1 MLETKKSTTLT
12 GIISVKD
19 GDTDKQVVYLNANLS
34 AGSGN
39 DNISQTIQDK
49 ALYAANKAEIR
60 KDVAA
65 FTEQV
70 YAIQDQEGQD
80 R

>member
-19 GDTDKQVVYLNANLS
+19 GYTDKQVVYLNENLS
-34 AGSGN
+34 ADSVN

-49 ALYAANKAEIR
+49 ALYVANKVEIR

-65 FTEQV
+65 FTDQV
-70 YAIQDQEGQD
+70 YEIQDQEVAE
-80 R
+80 

>member
-19 GDTDKQVVYLNANLS
+19 GDADKQVVYLNANLS
-34 AGSGN
+34 ADSGN

-49 ALYAANKAEIR
+49 VLYAANKVEIR
-60 KDVAA
+60 KDVAEFA
-65 FTEQV
+65 KEV
-70 YAIQDQEGQD
+70 YHIQDQEVTE
-80 R
+80 